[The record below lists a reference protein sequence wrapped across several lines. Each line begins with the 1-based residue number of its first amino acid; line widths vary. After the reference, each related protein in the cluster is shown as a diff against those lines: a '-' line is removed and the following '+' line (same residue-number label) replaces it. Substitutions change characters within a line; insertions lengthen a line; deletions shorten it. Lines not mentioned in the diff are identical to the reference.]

1 MEPRRD
7 IVVIGASAGG
17 IEAVRLLLAEL
28 PHDLRASVF
37 VVIHTPPFEN
47 DRLPSVLGRQSPL
60 EIAYA
65 QDGQKFHP
73 GCIYVAPPDHHIIL
87 EGERMLVRRGPKENR
102 FRPSV
107 DALFRSA
114 AYVHGNRV
122 IGVVMSGALD
132 DGTSGLWSI
141 KRLGGIAMAQSPGD
155 SLHPEMPRS
164 AIEQVEIDHVGTAQE
179 LGALIARLVGEV
191 VPAPQ
196 PLGEAEL
203 GLLGIE
209 IDIAASGGAF
219 DKGILAWGD
228 IAPFTCP
235 DCHGSLVRLREGRLL
250 RFRCNTGH
258 AFTPRALLAGISE
271 SVGTTLGE
279 AARGLEEETQLLEY
293 LSEHFKNAG
302 NEVAARQF
310 LDTAHAARA
319 ALRVVEGSSREQLS
333 IGEQVHLPAETP
345 SASGRL
351 EQ

>member
-1 MEPRRD
+1 MRLARKTTMEPRRD

-17 IEAVRLLLAEL
+17 IEAVSLLLGEL

-47 DRLPSVLGRQSPL
+47 NRLPSVLGRRSSL
-60 EIAYA
+60 EVAYA
-65 QDGQKFHP
+65 RDGQELHL
-73 GCIYVAPPDHHIIL
+73 GCIYVAPPDHHLIL

-114 AYVHGNRV
+114 AYVHGARV

-155 SLHPEMPRS
+155 CVHPEMPRS
-164 AIEQVEIDHVGTAQE
+164 AIEQVEVDHVGTARE
-179 LGALIARLVGEV
+179 LGALIVGLVGEV
-191 VPAPQ
+191 VPAPR
-196 PLGEAEL
+196 PLADVEL
-203 GLLGIE
+203 RRLGVE

-235 DCHGSLVRLREGRLL
+235 DCHGSLVRLREGGLL

-271 SVGTTLGE
+271 SVGTTLDE
-279 AARGLEEETQLLEY
+279 VARGLEEETLMLEY
-293 LSEHFKNAG
+293 LSEHCRHAG
-302 NEVAARQF
+302 NDVAARQF
-310 LDTAHAARA
+310 LDAARA
-319 ALRVVEGSSREQLS
+319 TREASRIVEASSREQRH
-333 IGEQVHLPAETP
+333 IGEQVHIPAELP
-345 SASGRL
+345 
-351 EQ
+351 